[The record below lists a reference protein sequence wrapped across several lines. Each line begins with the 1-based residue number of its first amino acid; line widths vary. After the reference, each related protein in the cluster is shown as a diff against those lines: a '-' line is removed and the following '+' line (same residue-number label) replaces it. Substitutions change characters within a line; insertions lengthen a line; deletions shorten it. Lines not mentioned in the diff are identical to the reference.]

1 MAVVGWGVLSTPISF
16 TGHGDVRLAGD
27 AWGHPDGAPI
37 VFLHGGGQTRHAW
50 GGTAAA
56 VARAGA
62 YAISLDHRGHGDS
75 AWPADGNY
83 DLATFAKDVAAVT
96 AQLGRPPVVVGASLG
111 GLAGLMA
118 EGELGPLLQA
128 LILVDV
134 APRLEQDGVARIINF
149 MATGLDGFAS
159 LEDAADA
166 IAAYL
171 PNRKR
176 PRDVGGLAKNLRQRD
191 DGRWHW
197 HWDPRFIR
205 RDRGDPTF
213 AVERMEKA
221 AHRIKCPTLIVRGRM
236 SDVLSEEGV
245 QQLRALVPHAAY
257 VDVAGAAHMV
267 AGDENDAFTNAVVDF
282 LASNDVLRLG
292 APRLAQDERR

>member
-1 MAVVGWGVLSTPISF
+1 VQSSSISF
-16 TGHGDVRLAGD
+16 TGAGDVRLAGD
-27 AWGHPDGAPI
+27 SWGHPDGPPI

-56 VARAGA
+56 VARSGA

-75 AWPADGNY
+75 GWPTDGNY
-83 DLATFAKDVAAVT
+83 DLATFAKDVQAFT
-96 AQLGRPPVVVGASLG
+96 QELGRSPVVVGASLG

-118 EGELGPLLQA
+118 EGELGPLLRA

-149 MATGLDGFAS
+149 MATGLDGFAT
-159 LEDAADA
+159 LEDAADS

-176 PRDVGGLAKNLRQRD
+176 PRDISGLAKNLRKRD

-213 AVERMEKA
+213 AIERMEKA
-221 AHRIKCPTLIVRGRM
+221 AHGIQCPTLIVRGRM
-236 SDVLSEEGV
+236 SDVLSVEGV
-245 QQLRALVPHAAY
+245 EQLRRIVPHAAY

-267 AGDENDAFTNAVVDF
+267 AGDENDAFTNAVVEF
-282 LASNDVLRLG
+282 LANNGVLRVETAAT
-292 APRLAQDERR
+292 APA